1 MSTQAT
7 WMDQHPL
14 GKKLDTDKTSG
25 QFPSS
30 TRFLATISRYRNA
43 LIVAHDNPDPDAV
56 ATGWAIKQL
65 IETCTNM
72 KATLI
77 AGGQITRAENR
88 HMVES
93 LEAPIVLVDTP
104 QADTSTAVIL
114 VDCGVDATHHL
125 ATQLKRTPTAVID
138 HHCSGSS
145 ADVEYFDI
153 RPEVAASASIAAS
166 YLQEQG
172 VTPSAKLATAL
183 LYALKTETRGGEHHF
198 TKLDREML
206 TWLTKYADPAVLSKI
221 EDAPLTREY
230 YRDMALA
237 MNTASIYGNTAICML
252 PHAAGPE
259 IVGEVA
265 DFLIRCE
272 GITSVLCAAAIDA
285 DVLISARTI
294 ECDRNATELLQTVLD
309 GLGEGGGHQHRAGGK
324 ISDVSCTSCVPDD
337 VVEELTTRWL
347 TATCCESFTVTPL
360 VAHNGSART

>member
-14 GKKLDTDKTSG
+14 GEKPAANKTSG

-30 TRFLATISRYRNA
+30 TRFLATISRYRDA

-56 ATGWAIKQL
+56 ATGWAIKRL

-72 KATLI
+72 PATLI

-93 LEAPIVLVDTP
+93 IEAPIVLVDVP
-104 QADTSTAVIL
+104 QADTSTAIIL

-125 ATQLKRTPTAVID
+125 ARQLKRAPTAVID

-145 ADVEYFDI
+145 ADVEYVDI

-198 TKLDREML
+198 TNLDREML
-206 TWLTKYADPAVLSKI
+206 TWLTKFADPAVLSKI

-237 MNTASIYGNTAICML
+237 MDTASIYGDTAICML
-252 PHAAGPE
+252 PRAEGPE

-272 GITSVLCAAAIDA
+272 GVTSVLCAAAIEA

-294 ECDRNATELLQTVLD
+294 ECERNATELLQAVLE
-309 GLGEGGGHQHRAGGK
+309 GLGKGGGHQHRAGGK
-324 ISDVSCTSCVPDD
+324 IPDIGRNRGVPDD
-337 VVEELTTRWL
+337 LVEELMTRWL
-347 TATCCESFTVTPL
+347 TATHCETFTAVPL
-360 VAHNGSART
+360 IAHNHSARS